1 MSDTVEFHVAHATPR
16 RLRLRAPT
24 KRGDQAYFQAVR
36 DHLSQWP
43 DVERVD
49 VNASSTSVVIHCADT
64 SAFLRALTTSDLL
77 QIVET
82 PVREEAAQPQKRASS
97 WPFSKLDSQIQTW
110 SGGRVNAARVSVFV
124 VVGVSVALKLARGN
138 KFGAATVLLL
148 YGGRAAQRWWLSKN
162 DGENRAS
169 RAERRLL
176 PSGGV

>member
-16 RLRLRAPT
+16 RLRLRAPA

-43 DVERVD
+43 NVERVD
-49 VNASSTSVVIHCADT
+49 VNSASTSVVIHCADT
-64 SAFLRALTTSDLL
+64 SELLRALTMSDLL

-82 PVREEAAQPQKRASS
+82 PVREEAAHPQKRSSS
-97 WPFSKLDSQIQTW
+97 WPLSKLDRQLQTW
-110 SGGRVNAARVSVFV
+110 SGGRVDAARVSVFV
-124 VVGVSVALKLARGN
+124 VLGVSVALKLARGN
-138 KFGAATVLLL
+138 RFGAATVLLL

-162 DGENRAS
+162 EGARPAS

-176 PSGGV
+176 PSGGI